1 MSKLPKDIMVN
12 LLLEDEGIGLQATN
26 LEHLVRILTYQV
38 SEKGKDLSG
47 VLHIGEVKIESQDNT
62 NDDQ

>member
-1 MSKLPKDIMVN
+1 MVN